1 MGGHHGGRGR
11 AGGVFGGRDDPEVAA
26 QAHDGQVRKE
36 GQARH
41 DATPLHRPRHVR
53 LHEPTSELISNHNR
67 LLNQNPKIHS
77 VGKSGKRMQI

>member
-11 AGGVFGGRDDPEVAA
+11 AGRVFRGRDDPEVTA
-26 QAHDGQVRKE
+26 QAHDGQVRQE

-53 LHEPTSELISNHNR
+53 LHEPTSELISNHNW
-67 LLNQNPKIHS
+67 LLNLNHKINS
-77 VGKSGKRMQI
+77 VGKSGKWMQI